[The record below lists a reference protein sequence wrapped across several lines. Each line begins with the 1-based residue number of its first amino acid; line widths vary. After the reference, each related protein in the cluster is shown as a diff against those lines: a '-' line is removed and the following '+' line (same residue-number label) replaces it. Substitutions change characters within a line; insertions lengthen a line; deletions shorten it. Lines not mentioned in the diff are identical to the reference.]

1 MFLRTVMCGQSAYD
15 WKTIPMS
22 RLLGGTLIRRA
33 ASKTVRSPKAIW
45 PSSADSRPATQRS
58 VVVLPHPLGPSKT
71 RNSPSS
77 ISSSRSS
84 IAVVG
89 VLPPNR
95 FERPRM
101 LTLDTWHHHRSR
113 SATDLGRGASNRAQ
127 LLAPRWGELLE
138 QGVPARLEVRDLLR
152 GQVREPLVPRAHVER
167 LGNTAD
173 HGSGQVL

>member
-45 PSSADSRPATQRS
+45 PSSADSRPAMQRS

-77 ISSSRSS
+77 ISRSRSS
-84 IAVVG
+84 MAVVG

-101 LTLDTWHHHRSR
+101 LTLDTWHHPGSRSAGDLDRGSEQPRSIARSR
-113 SATDLGRGASNRAQ
+113 SGR
-127 LLAPRWGELLE
+127 LLE

-152 GQVREPLVPRAHVER
+152 GQVREPLVPRADVER
-167 LGNTAD
+167 LGNTA
-173 HGSGQVL
+173 